1 MNVVSKMPPVAFQ
14 TIFGL
19 SWSASYDPSRCE
31 KAKWLTL
38 RVTRVSYGAT
48 GPVLVWVVPSRSHHY
63 YPQMSGRHLSMLDL
77 GTGGL
82 EASAN
87 CLSATHAGRV
97 RLFRVYYWG
106 YRLETQS
113 PSSLL
118 PSTNGLHDDL
128 SEQDDDRNSRIIGSI
143 LRTVQLGLMPN
154 NSLDSGIPNAQH
166 QLMQEPASLRR

>member
-1 MNVVSKMPPVAFQ
+1 MWCPRCLLLLSKLFLAYRGAQVTILAAVRRPSGSHYVSPESAMELQ
-14 TIFGL
+14 GL
-19 SWSASYDPSRCE
+19 SLCG
-31 KAKWLTL
+31 LF
-38 RVTRVSYGAT
+38 
-48 GPVLVWVVPSRSHHY
+48 PSRSHHY